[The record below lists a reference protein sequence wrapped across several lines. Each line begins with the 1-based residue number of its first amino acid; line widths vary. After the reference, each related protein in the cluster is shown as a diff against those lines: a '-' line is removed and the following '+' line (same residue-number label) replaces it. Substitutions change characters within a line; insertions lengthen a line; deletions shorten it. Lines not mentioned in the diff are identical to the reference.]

1 VILENLGIAQAQATS
16 RFRVYGVETRPLLV
30 ATIQRLPQRT
40 IESTF
45 PNPGTVSP
53 LVARH
58 CPLGPSKTA
67 VPPTT
72 SRTVHPSMVLG
83 FVSGTGVSLGKL
95 RPGWM
100 ATALGLGDVAFCRV
114 VSVTVFVAAAAC

>member
-1 VILENLGIAQAQATS
+1 MRA
-16 RFRVYGVETRPLLV
+16 YGVETRPLLV
-30 ATIQRLPQRT
+30 ATIQWLPQRT

-58 CPLGPSKTA
+58 CPPGPSKTA

-72 SRTVHPSMVLG
+72 SRTVQPSIVPGL
-83 FVSGTGVSLGKL
+83 VSGTGV
-95 RPGWM
+95 
-100 ATALGLGDVAFCRV
+100 GLGNFFSGWLATTLGFGDIEFRCVA
-114 VSVTVFVAAAAC
+114 SGTACVDSLAC

>member
-1 VILENLGIAQAQATS
+1 MPPS
-16 RFRVYGVETRPLLV
+16 RLRAYCVETRPLLV

-72 SRTVHPSMVLG
+72 SRTVQPSMVLG
-83 FVSGTGVSLGKL
+83 FVSGAGACLGKL
-95 RPGWM
+95 LSYWM
-100 ATALGLGDVAFCRV
+100 ATALGLGDVAFCCV
-114 VSVTVFVAAAAC
+114 ASVTICVDAVAF